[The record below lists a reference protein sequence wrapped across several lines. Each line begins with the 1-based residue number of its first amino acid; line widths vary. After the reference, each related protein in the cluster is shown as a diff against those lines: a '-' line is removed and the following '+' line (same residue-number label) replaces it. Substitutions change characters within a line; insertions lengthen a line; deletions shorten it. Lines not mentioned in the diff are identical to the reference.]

1 MRPRCTFNP
10 IPLKE
15 IDMARILFKTL
26 FAVLVGTVLS
36 LGQAMAAE
44 FTVTVKNLTN
54 GIYFTPL
61 LITAHNGDTHLF
73 ETGSPASDALQAMA
87 EGGDISKL
95 LKKVGGE
102 DRDTKANPAGDL
114 LPPGGIVS
122 DVYFNTNRT
131 RNRYLSLVAMLLPT
145 NDGFVGLD
153 SLRIPRVPGTYKYYL
168 VGYDAGTEAN
178 DEIITGGGAP
188 GVPGIPGAPGGD
200 AGTGGTGV
208 SGADANTTVHIHR
221 GAIGDTDPAGGIS
234 DLDSTIHHWL
244 NPVAEIVIEVLPRRH
259 G

>member
-1 MRPRCTFNP
+1 MTK
-10 IPLKE
+10 L
-15 IDMARILFKTL
+15 LFKTL
-26 FAVLVGTVLS
+26 LAVVVGMVLT
-36 LGQAMAAE
+36 LGQAVAAE

-61 LITAHNGDTHLF
+61 LITAHDGDTRLF
-73 ETGSPASDALQAMA
+73 ETGSPASEALQAMA

-95 LKKVGGE
+95 LAKVGGE
-102 DRDTKANPAGDL
+102 DRDTVANPAGGL
-114 LPPGGIVS
+114 LTPGGIVS
-122 DVYFNTNRT
+122 DIYFNTDRT
-131 RNRYLSLVAMLLPT
+131 HNRYLSLVAMLLPT

-153 SLRIPRVPGTYKYYL
+153 SLLIPRIPGTYRYYL

-178 DEIITGGGAP
+178 DERITGGGAP

-208 SGADANTTVHIHR
+208 SGVDANSTVHIHR
-221 GAIGDTDPAGGIS
+221 GVIGDTDPEGGIS
-234 DLDSTIHHWL
+234 DLDSTIHRWL

-259 G
+259 GRG

>member
-1 MRPRCTFNP
+1 MTK
-10 IPLKE
+10 L
-15 IDMARILFKTL
+15 LFKTL
-26 FAVLVGTVLS
+26 LALVVGMVLT
-36 LGQAMAAE
+36 LGQAVAAE

-61 LITAHNGDTHLF
+61 LISAHDGDTHLF
-73 ETGSPASDALQAMA
+73 ETGSPASPALQAMA

-102 DRDTKANPAGDL
+102 DRDTKENPAGGL
-114 LPPGGIVS
+114 LQPGGIVS

-153 SLRIPRVPGTYKYYL
+153 SLLIPRIPGTYKYYL
-168 VGYDAGTEAN
+168 VGYDAGSEAN
-178 DEIITGGGAP
+178 DERINLTGDGGT
-188 GVPGIPGAPGGD
+188 PGIEGIPAAPGGD
-200 AGTGGTGV
+200 AGVDGTGV
-208 SGADANTTVHIHR
+208 SVVDTNPAVHVHR
-221 GAIGDTDPAGGIS
+221 GVVGDTDPAGGIS
-234 DLDSTIHHWL
+234 DLDSTIHRWL

-259 G
+259 GRG